1 MPGPALIAIPLESGI
16 EIHKSHISE
25 KTVKNG
31 ACGAQVEAQVRQKF
45 VKSSSRVCPAA
56 PTERQSAPKCSL
68 GPPNWCTFRT
78 SWTTFAHYPSRLLPA
93 CTFHSK
99 RPFQTALIG
108 RLSSFGCAFEATAR
122 LGWIGWVASAWLSEI
137 IVRWAAAAMLRNHWA
152 VGCNASNFA
161 SRDFTGAVRRLCE
174 SSIFFMHTYTYIY
187 I

>member
-1 MPGPALIAIPLESGI
+1 MVESGSDLDVGTCTNSDSAREWHRNTQI
-16 EIHKSHISE
+16 THFR

-137 IVRWAAAAMLRNHWA
+137 IVRWAAAAMPSKSLGGRLQCFKLCFARLHW
-152 VGCNASNFA
+152 
-161 SRDFTGAVRRLCE
+161 RRKAPMR
-174 SSIFFMHTYTYIY
+174 I
-187 I
+187 